1 MYIGRVAT
9 RVGPESIHYTSR
21 NRHVST
27 RIRIREKMVVV
38 HSLLLV
44 VAAVCAHSSGSRRSV
59 GDSEVDPFD
68 PMADPG
74 AVVLALHYR
83 LTILRPCLVR
93 IEKATS
99 NTCEFRALILRRSAY

>member
-1 MYIGRVAT
+1 M
-9 RVGPESIHYTSR
+9 
-21 NRHVST
+21 VSA
-27 RIRIREKMVVV
+27 

-44 VAAVCAHSSGSRRSV
+44 VAAVCAHSSGASSRRSV
-59 GDSEVDPFD
+59 GDSEGDPFD
-68 PMADPG
+68 PVADPG

-99 NTCEFRALILRRSAY
+99 NACEFRALILRRSAC